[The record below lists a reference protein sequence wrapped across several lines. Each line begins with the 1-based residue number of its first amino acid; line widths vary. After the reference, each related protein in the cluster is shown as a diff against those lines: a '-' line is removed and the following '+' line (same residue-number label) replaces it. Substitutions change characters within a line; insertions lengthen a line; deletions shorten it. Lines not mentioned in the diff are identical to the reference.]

1 MVSGLQVRDSS
12 DFHREQRAF
21 EAVKSLF
28 MLARTCQP
36 PRKSSGTRTDLSV
49 AIGFVNSLN

>member
-28 MLARTCQP
+28 MLAKPASP
-36 PRKSSGTRTDLSV
+36 PAKVREPVLTSLLQLDLS
-49 AIGFVNSLN
+49 IR